1 MLELTANGRLKNL
14 SEWNE
19 EAARWLA
26 QREGLELTEAH
37 WEILRLMRQ
46 HYAEYNIPPVR
57 KLLKKEISK
66 TLGPEKAS
74 DDYLDRLFP
83 NSVLVQG
90 TRIAGLPIPMLDAE
104 IEEMHS
110 SSKAIPA
117 AKPHPVFEQKHFVG
131 SFTFAG
137 KEIPVHEKGNL
148 VNLDDW
154 NEQLAVF
161 LAKEEGIE
169 LTPAHWEVIH
179 HMRKFYFQ
187 YGITPMVRLL
197 MKDLRDEMNE
207 DKASSDYLYK
217 LFPGGPSRQ
226 GSRIAGLP
234 EPQGCIDQ

>member
-1 MLELTANGRLKNL
+1 MFELTANGRLKNL
-14 SEWNE
+14 SDWNE

-46 HYAEYNIPPVR
+46 HYAEYNISPVR
-57 KLLKKEISK
+57 KLLKKEIGK
-66 TLGPEKAS
+66 TLGAEKAT
-74 DDYLDRLFP
+74 DEYLDRLFP

-90 TRIAGLPIPMLDAE
+90 TRLAGLPVPMLDAE

-110 SSKAIPA
+110 SGKAKPA
-117 AKPHPVFEQKHFVG
+117 AKAHPALEQKHFVG
-131 SFTFAG
+131 SFTFEG

-148 VNLDDW
+148 VNLADW
-154 NEQLAVF
+154 SEPLAEF
-161 LAKEEGIE
+161 LARKEGIE
-169 LTPAHWEVIH
+169 LTTAHWEVIR

-207 DKASSDYLYK
+207 AKASSDYLYQ